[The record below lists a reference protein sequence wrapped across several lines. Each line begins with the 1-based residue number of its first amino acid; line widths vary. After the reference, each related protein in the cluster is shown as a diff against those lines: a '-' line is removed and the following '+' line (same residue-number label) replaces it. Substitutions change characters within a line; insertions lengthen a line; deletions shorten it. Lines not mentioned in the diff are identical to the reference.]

1 MNEKQ
6 DKVIIKKINTAVVT
20 ILFTYF
26 SIAVMFLYVLLSKYL
41 EMKNVN
47 LNLVIC
53 PVLLAVLWYSQENI
67 IYKFLEYVGANNK
80 EKEEYLLNITERK
93 LCKFVGMIGSILII
107 VLLQIE
113 NQQLNFV
120 NVLCGII
127 GTGISLY
134 IALDDVYKEGKF
146 RKILCNNIID
156 IWKGSRNSIKSIS
169 IVSTIILICKLY
181 NKFNVCNIVI
191 AITII
196 ILCFLWNKILE
207 LLKCRDW
214 IKFVKCFAAIF
225 FGISIF
231 LIVRWSDYPVIE
243 SVLFNNKIFI
253 HNEEVDSTVVSVVTG
268 YFSGYLVYILTVV
281 IPDKLRK
288 RVFTRLIIDKLISIY
303 NDYTY
308 IMLLMG
314 KNTANEKEWSNILKK
329 NTDIEVFN
337 ENYYKMMEKFDV
349 MSEADTMLMKLDEN
363 GGRIALRW
371 YEYLK
376 YKVERWESS
385 IADVM
390 LRYHIY
396 MEDGIVQC
404 LTEIQQSALFELIL
418 GNGVKYGKYYES
430 KGIYYYENLPISMF
444 YEQCK
449 EKDKLS
455 NNIFSKYGGC
465 DGSLIL
471 KACNDEFFKL
481 YAILKKYVNNE
492 RIKSDANLRRF
503 KENENLGHLGSA
515 RNMRT

>member
-169 IVSTIILICKLY
+169 IVSTINSMYVILL
-181 NKFNVCNIVI
+181 
-191 AITII
+191 
-196 ILCFLWNKILE
+196 
-207 LLKCRDW
+207 
-214 IKFVKCFAAIF
+214 
-225 FGISIF
+225 
-231 LIVRWSDYPVIE
+231 
-243 SVLFNNKIFI
+243 
-253 HNEEVDSTVVSVVTG
+253 
-268 YFSGYLVYILTVV
+268 
-281 IPDKLRK
+281 
-288 RVFTRLIIDKLISIY
+288 
-303 NDYTY
+303 
-308 IMLLMG
+308 
-314 KNTANEKEWSNILKK
+314 
-329 NTDIEVFN
+329 
-337 ENYYKMMEKFDV
+337 
-349 MSEADTMLMKLDEN
+349 
-363 GGRIALRW
+363 
-371 YEYLK
+371 
-376 YKVERWESS
+376 
-385 IADVM
+385 
-390 LRYHIY
+390 
-396 MEDGIVQC
+396 
-404 LTEIQQSALFELIL
+404 
-418 GNGVKYGKYYES
+418 
-430 KGIYYYENLPISMF
+430 
-444 YEQCK
+444 
-449 EKDKLS
+449 
-455 NNIFSKYGGC
+455 
-465 DGSLIL
+465 
-471 KACNDEFFKL
+471 
-481 YAILKKYVNNE
+481 
-492 RIKSDANLRRF
+492 
-503 KENENLGHLGSA
+503 
-515 RNMRT
+515 